1 MAFFNWNDDLSVK
14 IHSIDSQHMKLIE
27 MINDFYDNIKN
38 RSNDE
43 SIKKLI
49 TEMRKYALS
58 HFNLEEKYM
67 KQFSYPDYDAHKKE
81 HDLFMSKVVELEEK
95 FQHGKLLLTF
105 EITSFL
111 KGWVKQHIQVVD
123 KKYSQFFID
132 KGIV

>member
-14 IHSIDSQHMKLIE
+14 IRSIDNQHMKLIE

-38 RSNDE
+38 RSNDD

-49 TEMRKYALS
+49 TEMRKYAQS

-67 KQFSYPDYDAHKKE
+67 KQYSYPGYDAHKKE
-81 HDLFMSKVVELEEK
+81 HELFISKVVELEEK
-95 FQHGKLLLTF
+95 YQNGKLLLTF
-105 EITSFL
+105 EITGFL
-111 KGWVKQHIQVVD
+111 KDWVKHHIQVVD